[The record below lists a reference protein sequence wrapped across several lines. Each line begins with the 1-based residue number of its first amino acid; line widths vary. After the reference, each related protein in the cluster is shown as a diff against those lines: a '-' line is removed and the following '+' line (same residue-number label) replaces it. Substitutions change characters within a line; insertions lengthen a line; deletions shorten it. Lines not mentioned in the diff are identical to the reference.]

1 MFKETPQV
9 LSGTSKPPVVRNI
22 SIEAVQPA
30 QLHGLWGWLRRGAL
44 DILEKVRDHTEWV
57 PEDLYAALRY
67 PQTSNTT
74 CFICSRN
81 LKALGFVVVEL
92 QPMKYGKL
100 ECFVWLGWDIPPA
113 EREPGDDV
121 DGAREQ
127 LMDYVRLWA
136 KSQGCVRICAM
147 SSRALEYIGWQ
158 KGHTIYY
165 LPL

>member
-1 MFKETPQV
+1 MIVK
-9 LSGTSKPPVVRNI
+9 KPKPVFVRNLT
-22 SIEAVQPA
+22 IEQLRPD
-30 QLHGLWGWLRRGAL
+30 QLHGMWPWLRRGAQ
-44 DILEKVRDHTEWV
+44 DIFDNVRDHTQWI

-67 PQTSNTT
+67 PAASNCA
-74 CFICSRN
+74 CFVLSRN
-81 LKALGFVVVEL
+81 LKALGFVTVEL
-92 QPMKYGKL
+92 QTMKYGKL

-121 DGAREQ
+121 EGAREQ

-136 KSQGCVRICAM
+136 KQQGCERICAM
-147 SSRALEYIGWQ
+147 SSRALEYIGWT